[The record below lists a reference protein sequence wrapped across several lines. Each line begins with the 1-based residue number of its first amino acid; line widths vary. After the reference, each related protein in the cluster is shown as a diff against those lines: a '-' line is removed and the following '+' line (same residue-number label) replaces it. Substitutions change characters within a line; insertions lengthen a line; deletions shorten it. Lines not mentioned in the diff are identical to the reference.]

1 MERCRRRYSDL
12 FRSISKPKRNM
23 RNCSNRLDFNLQP
36 FKSHGGKMIQY
47 AGWADTA
54 IAPENGL
61 NYCRAVERTIGD
73 PHDFYRVFMVP
84 GMAHRS
90 GGAGPNSFGNGT
102 ATGR

>member
-1 MERCRRRYSDL
+1 
-12 FRSISKPKRNM
+12 M

-61 NYCRAVERTIGD
+61 NYYRAVERTIGD

>member
-1 MERCRRRYSDL
+1 
-12 FRSISKPKRNM
+12 M

-47 AGWADTA
+47 TGWADTA